1 MILYLAR
8 HGETDFNEEGRYQGQ
23 RESDLTPRGRLQAE
37 RLAGALEGFAP
48 QRIIS
53 SPLSR
58 CVETA
63 RPLAN
68 RLKLPVEV
76 SHDLIEIA
84 HGTWEGRLR
93 EEIEREDPETMYAW
107 RNKPDTVHFDGG
119 ETLAMVDARWKHFI
133 HSLRGEMTTVIV
145 THDVLV
151 RLALLDATNRAL
163 SRFWEPV
170 VKNGAYAWFVKDGN
184 DIRVLNE
191 CVDAHL
197 GDAVADTAH
206 QAL

>member
-37 RLAGALEGFAP
+37 RLSIGLQGLGV
-48 QRIIS
+48 QRVIS
-53 SPLSR
+53 SPLGR
-58 CVETA
+58 CVESA
-63 RPLAN
+63 RPLAT
-68 RLKLPVEV
+68 RLILPVEIAPN
-76 SHDLIEIA
+76 LIEIA

-93 EEIEREDPETMYAW
+93 SEIEENDPQTMLAW
-107 RNKPDTVHFDGG
+107 RNQPETVVFDGG
-119 ETLAMVDARWKHFI
+119 ESLAMVNARWIHFLG
-133 HSLRGEMTTVIV
+133 SLHGEMTTVIV
-145 THDVLV
+145 THDVVV
-151 RLALLDATNRAL
+151 RLALLAANDRPL

-170 VKNGAYAWFVKDGN
+170 VKNGAYAWLVKDGLEV
-184 DIRVLNE
+184 RVLNE

-197 GDAVADTAH
+197 GDAIADTSE